1 MLQQRWSTIMGET
14 TFIHLTDLHVGNPG
28 VADDHLFSDTSATLT
43 RVLELI
49 SSMDE
54 APDFIIAS
62 GDLTNC
68 GDADSYRHLKA
79 VMSATDLPVVYAI
92 GNHDTRPGF
101 YEGMLGRTDDL
112 HLPYDHEQV
121 LSGVHVITLDTTTP
135 GQIGGSLE
143 PEQFAWLEAVLDRY
157 AELPKLI
164 VAHHAPALGDAP
176 PWDHWRTIEFSQSQ
190 TLAALLKGH
199 NVLAILSGH
208 IHHDRFSVWHGIPVI
223 VGMGQHAATDILTV
237 DVLRMVEGASFGIG
251 TIRSSGLT
259 MALVPL
265 PQSRAELN
273 RYDLKLL
280 RQKQEAVLAEASAG

>member
-1 MLQQRWSTIMGET
+1 MGET
-14 TFIHLTDLHVGNPG
+14 SFIHLTDLHIGNPA
-28 VADDHLFSDTSATLT
+28 VADDHLLSDTSATLT

-49 SSMDE
+49 ASMDQQ
-54 APDFIIAS
+54 PKFIIAS
-62 GDLTNC
+62 GDLTNR
-68 GDADSYRHLKA
+68 GDADSYRQLKSIMA
-79 VMSATDLPVVYAI
+79 ATALPVIYAL

-101 YEGMLGRTDDL
+101 YEGMLERTADL
-112 HLPYDHEQV
+112 EAAYDHDLVIE
-121 LSGVHVITLDTTTP
+121 GVHVIVLDTSAP

-143 PEQFAWLEAVLDRY
+143 PEQFAWLEQRLNAH

-164 VAHHAPALGDAP
+164 VAHHAPALGDTP

-190 TLAALLKGH
+190 TLATILKGH
-199 NVLAILSGH
+199 KVLAILSGH

-223 VGMGQHAATDILTV
+223 VGMGQHAATDILTL

-251 TIRSSGLT
+251 TIRSSGIT

-265 PQSRAELN
+265 PQTRTELN

-280 RQKQEAVLAEASAG
+280 RQQQEATLNTLTAN